1 VSLFF
6 TFNFYLF
13 GVIALVSALVFVTR
27 RNPVAA
33 AMWLVT
39 TMFALSAI
47 YVMLG
52 ADFIGVIQVLV
63 YAGAI
68 MVLFLF
74 VVMLL
79 NLGSPAAIA
88 DLKPPW
94 TRIMAGAVGVILV
107 ALLMNIGRAH
117 LPDRWTLQNINVAAP
132 QTGDGIMTGVARPLF
147 GEYVIAFEI
156 AAVLLLV
163 AIVGA
168 VLVGRPRKT

>member
-1 VSLFF
+1 VSLFY

-13 GVIALVSALVFVTR
+13 GVMAIASALVFVTR
-27 RNPVAA
+27 KSPVAA

-39 TMFALSAI
+39 TMFSLSAI
-47 YVMLG
+47 FIMLG

-68 MVLFLF
+68 MVRFLF

-79 NLGSPAAIA
+79 NLGRPGASA
-88 DLKPPW
+88 DLRPPW
-94 TRIMAGAVGVILV
+94 ARLFAGAVALV
-107 ALLMNIGRAH
+107 LLSLIMTIGSTN
-117 LPDRWTLQNINVAAP
+117 LPDRWTLARTNAAAIKP
-132 QTGDGIMTGVARPLF
+132 GEGIMTGVAQPLF
-147 GEYVIAFEI
+147 GEYVLAFEL

-168 VLVGRPRKT
+168 VLVGRSRH